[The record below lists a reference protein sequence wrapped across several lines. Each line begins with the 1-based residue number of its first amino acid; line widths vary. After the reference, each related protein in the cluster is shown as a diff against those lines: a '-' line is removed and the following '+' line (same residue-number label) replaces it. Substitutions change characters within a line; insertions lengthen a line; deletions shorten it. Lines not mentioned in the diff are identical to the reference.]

1 MAEAAKR
8 VSLEVVSGSVGVMTG
23 STKMAGS
30 ASSSEVRETNS
41 VMERRQRLSRD
52 SKESI
57 LVCRCLEGRLV
68 RVEPCFL
75 PEVRCDI
82 SLFLLLV
89 EKTRERDVK

>member
-1 MAEAAKR
+1 
-8 VSLEVVSGSVGVMTG
+8 
-23 STKMAGS
+23 MAGS
-30 ASSSEVRETNS
+30 ARMDGSVPRSEVRETNS

-52 SKESI
+52 SRESI